1 MKSSDTTSPEPSND
15 ETDNSQD
22 STIQSE
28 RFDMSSITEVPRWKR
43 ILIAIDIPIQ
53 LVRIAL
59 LVLIIWAWESRWIFK
74 GGSPFSF
81 LGWDL
86 SLIHI

>member
-28 RFDMSSITEVPRWKR
+28 RFDMSSIVEVPRWRR
-43 ILIAIDIPIQ
+43 ILTAIDLPIQ
-53 LVRIAL
+53 FIRIAL

-74 GGSPFSF
+74 GWSPFGF
-81 LGWDL
+81 ELFP
-86 SLIHI
+86 